1 MGRMERNGQI
11 GSLLIGGRYRLVEQL
26 GTGGMSVV
34 WRGYDQTLGRQV
46 AVKVL
51 SPRHADDQTFRDRLR
66 QEALAAARLNHPHIT
81 SVFDFGESPL
91 DDRLTVPY
99 VVMELNDG
107 ESVGARIARQGSL
120 AWRDAVTIAA
130 EVASALAT
138 AHARGVVHRDVTPAN
153 VMLTGAGAKVVDFG
167 IAAIVGQRDAAPD
180 GSLLGTP
187 AYLAPE
193 RLAGAQ
199 VSAATDVYA
208 LGLLLY
214 RALTGRLPW
223 PAETT
228 AEALRAHLYADPDPL
243 PALPGLPE
251 AVGALCLRC
260 LAKGPVDRPGAAEV
274 ARLLA
279 AEVGMQPT
287 IPPVTVRNGRVGSV
301 LPPAEASHLPDSAV
315 GAGGAHSAVGVGGAH
330 SAVGACGA
338 LSAVGACGAPSA
350 VGACGALVSAAG
362 VVGRAPVRLGRVLLA
377 YLGMPGGEA
386 GPRPA
391 AGVLRLRAALK
402 IGRVLRVGSARPLG
416 GGLFVG
422 GGLVR
427 DVLTGRGLLAGGRYR
442 TRAALVTLALV
453 GTAGVSWSA
462 ARESPEVDQAQAA
475 AAGPAAGPPGDIL
488 CAVRYQLKRDSGT
501 DYEAVLTVATTDEVG
516 RVPWR
521 VQFSYPGSQ
530 QLAGLPDAVTQK
542 GHRVTAK
549 GHGTLQSFTLRGSY
563 ADYNPLPLSF
573 TLDGR
578 HRCRVE
584 ILGGVT
590 GDPTERRPV
599 SEAAG
604 AERKQTAGGDRPHRP
619 PRKNSTPRKRVDR
632 PKPAVP
638 GPATPP
644 PTSRKGDGFSLAL

>member
-11 GSLLIGGRYRLVEQL
+11 GSLLVGGRYRLVEKL

-34 WRGYDQTLGRQV
+34 WRGYDETLGRAV

-107 ESVGARIARQGSL
+107 ESVGARIARQGPL
-120 AWRDAVTIAA
+120 AWRDAVTIAV

-193 RLAGAQ
+193 RLGGAQ

-243 PALPGLPE
+243 PASSGLPE
-251 AVGALCLRC
+251 PVRALCLRC

-274 ARLLA
+274 ARQLA
-279 AEVGMQPT
+279 AEVGMQPI
-287 IPPVTVRNGRVGSV
+287 IPPLTVRDARAVPIRGSASAWPRTVSVPGSASAVSVPGSASAVSVPGPASASFGAESSPSGTV
-301 LPPAEASHLPDSAV
+301 LPPPLPV
-315 GAGGAHSAVGVGGAH
+315 VWGG
-330 SAVGACGA
+330 
-338 LSAVGACGAPSA
+338 
-350 VGACGALVSAAG
+350 
-362 VVGRAPVRLGRVLLA
+362 LGRVLLA
-377 YLGMPGGEA
+377 YLGMPGG
-386 GPRPA
+386 RPGTRPV
-391 AGVLRLRAALK
+391 AGVWRLRAGLR
-402 IGRVLRVGSARPLG
+402 IGRVLRVGSVRPLG

-427 DVLTGRGLLAGGRYR
+427 DVLTGGGLLGGRH
-442 TRAALVTLALV
+442 RARAVLVTLALV
-453 GTAGVSWSA
+453 GATGVSWA
-462 ARESPEVDQAQAA
+462 TTREAPEVKQAQAA
-475 AAGPAAGPPGDIL
+475 VAGPAAGLSGDPL

-501 DYEAVLTVATTDEVG
+501 EYEAVLTVATTDEVG
-516 RVPWR
+516 RGSWR

-530 QLAGLPDAVTQK
+530 QLSRLPKTVTQK
-542 GHRVTAK
+542 GRRVIAK
-549 GHGTLQSFTLRGSY
+549 GHGTLQTFTLRGSY

-590 GDPTERRPV
+590 GDRTESRPV

-604 AERKQTAGGDRPHRP
+604 PEPKQPARGDRPQRA
-619 PRKNSTPRKRVDR
+619 PRKSSSPRKRVDR

-638 GPATPP
+638 GPSTPAP
-644 PTSRKGDGFSLAL
+644 AGRKGDGFSLAL